1 MRSGEFEVEA
11 LHGLDGAS
19 LGING
24 KLVLKIK
31 QSRFSL
37 VTNKVARH
45 RAFCYCNSVKL
56 GSFMIFFEK
65 LVHCKIC
72 SVLSLLSSKI
82 FLPWLGIKLSAMI
95 R

>member
-45 RAFCYCNSVKL
+45 CAFCYCNSVKL
-56 GSFMIFFEK
+56 GSFMIFFEN
-65 LVHCKIC
+65 LVHYTAKY
-72 SVLSLLSSKI
+72 VLFYPFLAVKYFFLGWGSS
-82 FLPWLGIKLSAMI
+82 P
-95 R
+95 RP